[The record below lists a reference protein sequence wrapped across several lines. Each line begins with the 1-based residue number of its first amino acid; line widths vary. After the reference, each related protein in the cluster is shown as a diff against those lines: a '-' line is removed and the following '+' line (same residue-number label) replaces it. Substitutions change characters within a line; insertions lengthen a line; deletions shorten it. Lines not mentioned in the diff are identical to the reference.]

1 MKKFSIIIEATEDAI
16 WGRWEDGEGMVVTS
30 GETLDSLKVN
40 FIEAANLYFEEMN
53 RPTIRIK
60 AADLEFQVDMEHL
73 FQVNDF
79 INISKLAEHIGL
91 NKSLLRQYAKGIKYP
106 SLKQALRIEEA
117 LKDIGTN
124 LLSTKVISRQA

>member
-79 INISKLAEHIGL
+79 INISKLAEH
-91 NKSLLRQYAKGIKYP
+91 R
-106 SLKQALRIEEA
+106 R
-117 LKDIGTN
+117 
-124 LLSTKVISRQA
+124 